1 MCVHKQLSISEDNR
15 TNSLDLCRIFAQQ
28 LNSLYKL
35 AFLLTTNHS
44 LAEQCTIASLDEAL
58 TVNGI
63 SKASAESWSKRAVI
77 KNAIRIVRRECF
89 KTDVTLQRPE
99 ISNDG
104 FTGWPFNAI
113 ISLQPLERFVFVLS
127 VLEKIPDCECS
138 QLFGC
143 AATEIV
149 PARIRAL
156 ESLSIF
162 ETSEKEQLMAR
173 HFSPA
178 DAYSVATSLAEN
190 HRGNDSNAACS
201 PNMGDALEGRYLCS
215 ENLL

>member
-1 MCVHKQLSISEDNR
+1 MCVRQQLSVNEENGA
-15 TNSLDLCRIFAQQ
+15 NSSDVCRIFAQQ

-35 AFLLTTNHS
+35 AFLLTTKHS

-77 KNAIRIVRRECF
+77 KNALRIVRREFF
-89 KTDVTLQRPE
+89 KTEMTLQGPE
-99 ISNDG
+99 ASKDE

-113 ISLQPLERFVFVLS
+113 ISLQPLERFVFVVS
-127 VLEKIPDCECS
+127 ILEKIPDCECS

-156 ESLSIF
+156 EWLSIF
-162 ETSEKEQLMAR
+162 ETSEKEQSTGRRFPPTA
-173 HFSPA
+173 
-178 DAYSVATSLAEN
+178 AYSSATSLGTKAR
-190 HRGNDSNAACS
+190 H
-201 PNMGDALEGRYLCS
+201 
-215 ENLL
+215 